1 MLGCGKY
8 RTCRVHSILSCS
20 MRSFWFE
27 HPVDTLDSETLC
39 LKTQFSSHPG
49 LFLTSIRHAIS
60 RLLRRFG
67 GSLAGRLIHV
77 LNDDRFEPDER
88 LSYRTTPRYMVVRTE
103 RKSGMGSVSVY
114 DVLST

>member
-1 MLGCGKY
+1 M
-8 RTCRVHSILSCS
+8 RFRVSFVDSWIVGRAFSI
-20 MRSFWFE
+20 F
-27 HPVDTLDSETLC
+27 V
-39 LKTQFSSHPG
+39 
-49 LFLTSIRHAIS
+49 
-60 RLLRRFG
+60 
-67 GSLAGRLIHV
+67 HV